1 MNIPKLPA
9 PNIWRPSN
17 SQEARR
23 RPGSFGSWGS
33 VRRWRWGVVV
43 VLIAF
48 TSACAAKTIAP
59 PLPAALKYPEFVYP
73 TVPQPLQASPAAS
86 AIERGWRFLQND
98 DLGNAQREF
107 ERALKE
113 SRTFYPARAG
123 EGLVAL
129 AHREYDKAL
138 SAFDATLMADRAYV
152 PALVGRGQALLGLKR
167 DPDAL
172 SAFEQALTL
181 DSSLADVRR
190 RVEVLQFRNVQ
201 DLIERARGAATAGR
215 LDEARIA
222 YERAIASSPDSS
234 FLYRELGVVERRQ
247 GNGDRALEHLRK
259 AIALDGSDAA
269 ALVEAGAILEE
280 RQDFDAA
287 LANYRKAAG
296 IEPSADVNARIA
308 AATARAREARLPAEF
323 KAIAQSPAITRGELA
338 ALLGIRLEPLLREAA
353 SRQEVVT
360 DVRNHWAAPW
370 IGIVLNAAVLDAF
383 ENHTFQP
390 QGRVRRADLATAVS
404 RVVGLVARRRPDL
417 RQKMN
422 ERPQVADMSTAHLDY
437 PAVAVA
443 VSTGVLSLTDGRFQ
457 VSRQVSGAEAIDAI
471 TRLQTLAEI
480 R

>member
-1 MNIPKLPA
+1 LELGI
-9 PNIWRPSN
+9 
-17 SQEARR
+17 
-23 RPGSFGSWGS
+23 
-33 VRRWRWGVVV
+33 VC
-43 VLIAF
+43 VLLAL
-48 TSACAAKTIAP
+48 TSACAAKITPP
-59 PLPAALKYPEFVYP
+59 PLPSTLKYSEFVYP
-73 TVPQPLQASPAAS
+73 AVPQPLQASPAAP

-107 ERALKE
+107 ERALKD

-123 EGLVAL
+123 EGFVAL
-129 AHREYDKAL
+129 ARREYDKAL
-138 SAFDATLMADRAYV
+138 SAFDAALTADRAYV

-167 DPDAL
+167 DADAL

-190 RVEVLQFRNVQ
+190 RIEVLQFRNVQ
-201 DLIERARGAATAGR
+201 DVIERARNAAAGGR

-222 YERAIASSPDSS
+222 YERAIAASPDSS
-234 FLYRELGVVERRQ
+234 FLYRELGAIEHRE

-259 AIALDGSDAA
+259 AIELDGSDVA

-280 RQDFDAA
+280 RQDFDGA
-287 LANYRKAAG
+287 LADYRRAAE
-296 IEPSADVNARIA
+296 IEPSADLTARIA
-308 AATARAREARLPAEF
+308 AVSTRAREARLPAEF

-338 ALLGIRLEPLLREAA
+338 ALLGIRLEPLLRDAA

-360 DVRNHWAAPW
+360 DVRNHWAAPYV
-370 IGIVLNAAVLDAF
+370 GIVVNAGVLDAF

-404 RVVGLVARRRPDL
+404 RVVGLIARRRPDL
-417 RQKMN
+417 REKMN

-457 VSRQVSGAEAIDAI
+457 VSRQVSGAEAIEAVS
-471 TRLQTLAEI
+471 RLQMLAGI

>member
-1 MNIPKLPA
+1 M
-9 PNIWRPSN
+9 S
-17 SQEARR
+17 E
-23 RPGSFGSWGS
+23 
-33 VRRWRWGVVV
+33 RRWELGVLAV
-43 VLIAF
+43 VLIAL
-48 TSACAAKTIAP
+48 SAACAPKTTPP
-59 PLPAALKYPEFVYP
+59 PLPATLKYPEFVYP
-73 TVPQPLQASPAAS
+73 AVPAPLQASPAAS

-98 DLGNAQREF
+98 DPGNAQKEF
-107 ERALKE
+107 EGALKE

-123 EGLVAL
+123 EGYVAL
-129 AHREYDKAL
+129 AHREYDKGL
-138 SAFDATLMADRAYV
+138 SAFDAALMADRAYV
-152 PALVGRGQALLGLKR
+152 PALVGRGQALLGLNR
-167 DPDAL
+167 DADAL
-172 SAFEQALTL
+172 AAFEQALRL

-201 DLIERARGAATAGR
+201 DLIERARSAAAAGR
-215 LDEARIA
+215 LDEARVA
-222 YERAIASSPDSS
+222 YERAIAASPDSS
-234 FLYRELGVVERRQ
+234 FLYRELGGVEHRQ

-259 AIALDGSDAA
+259 AIDLDGSDAA
-269 ALVEAGAILEE
+269 ALMEAGAILEE

-287 LANYRKAAG
+287 LANYRKAADL
-296 IEPSADVNARIA
+296 EPGAEVSARIA
-308 AATARAREARLPAEF
+308 AATARAREARLPPEF

-338 ALLGIRLEPLLREAA
+338 ALLGIRLEPLLVESA

-370 IGIVLNAAVLDAF
+370 IALVLNAGVLDAF

-390 QGRVRRADLATAVS
+390 QARVRRADLATAVS

-422 ERPQVADMSTAHLDY
+422 ERPRVADMSTAHLDY

-457 VSRQVSGAEAIDAI
+457 VSRQVSGAEAIEAVS
-471 TRLQTLAEI
+471 RLQMLAGI